1 MWWRIDKSIDKLS
14 DRPIDKSVDKPVDKP
29 IDEPIDKADA
39 LNLADH
45 HCDRAREGAT
55 PRGCRTRAGANGLG
69 RSTGGSLPPSLA
81 LEERRP
87 SRAALDTKCR
97 TGRNLRAP
105 IRRRQT
111 NGTPLGTPLGAR
123 HRAGGVASRSALLS
137 IGGHGT
143 SSMPPNSGYE
153 WGKRSSA
160 NSIGD
165 VLGGSDGDGAMGATA
180 WSRST
185 HHR

>member
-1 MWWRIDKSIDKLS
+1 MSWRTDKSIDKSIDKL
-14 DRPIDKSVDKPVDKP
+14 IDKS
-29 IDEPIDKADA
+29 IDTAA
-39 LNLADH
+39 ARNLPDH
-45 HCDRAREGAT
+45 HADRAREGAT
-55 PRGCRTRAGANGLG
+55 PGGCRTGAGARGPG
-69 RSTGGSLPPSLA
+69 RSTGGSLPPSPA
-81 LEERRP
+81 LEESGS
-87 SRAALDTKCR
+87 SRAARDTKCR

-160 NSIGD
+160 NLIGD